1 MEMEEDTA
9 QLTGMTMSSD
19 DTATATVAIAI
30 AIATETRSVPG
41 TGP

>member
-30 AIATETRSVPG
+30 ATETRSVPG